1 MTIIID
7 QPQLQLGTL
16 ILFLSI
22 MLKTS
27 NYLFKEPENSQ
38 SLHVVLEYVFLPL
51 CDR

>member
-22 MLKTS
+22 MLKT

-51 CDR
+51 CDC